1 MAGYIYSIMPVSSD
15 EDYAQKRT
23 GLSSV
28 SNEFNLSVHFPLDR
42 GLPKTGEEFDL
53 ARVVGEIKQ
62 ATLVIADLS
71 LERPSCYYELGLA
84 QALGAR
90 VALIAMTGTNIHQA
104 FGRNSV
110 SEYPNLQE
118 YPSVLR
124 RILQEQEYALT
135 EHVQG
140 GQ

>member
-1 MAGYIYSIMPVSSD
+1 MTGYIYSIMPVSSD
-15 EDYAQKRT
+15 DSYTQKRAS
-23 GLSSV
+23 LSSV

-42 GLPKTGEEFDL
+42 GLPSVGEDFDL
-53 ARVVGEIKQ
+53 ARIVAEIKQ

-90 VALIAMTGTNIHQA
+90 VALIAWTGTNIHQA

-110 SEYPNLQE
+110 NGFSNLQE

-124 RILQEQEYALT
+124 RILQDCMPA
-135 EHVQG
+135 EHPHG
-140 GQ
+140 GH